1 MAKAEKGHRTPVPRG
16 LGRTGPVIL
25 SYGFRPFFLAAGL
38 WGFGAMALWIVA
50 MLGYF
55 EIGGTYGASAW
66 HAHEMLFGYSS
77 AALAGFLLTAV
88 PNWTGRLPVSGLPL
102 LALFLLWCAGRVS
115 LLAVDQIGLIPAV
128 ILDVLFIPAL
138 LAICAREIIAGKKW
152 KDVKILGGLLVL
164 TLANAGFHTC
174 IVFGLGADLPGRMA
188 TAAYVM
194 LIMIVGGRILPSFTR
209 NWLSKNGHIA
219 LPAPYDGIDTASLF
233 VALVALAT
241 WVALPDQHW
250 TGVIALTA
258 ALAQGVR
265 LVRWRGW
272 AARAEGLVLILHV
285 AYGFVVLGF
294 LAIAASAFD
303 LLDPVSS
310 LHVLT
315 AGCIGSMTLAV
326 MSRATRGH
334 TGLELHA
341 SALTVASYVCMVT
354 AGGIRPLAGFLPDLY
369 MPVISLAGLAWML
382 AFLLYLVEY
391 APALTRKRRDLPFV
405 RGKD

>member
-1 MAKAEKGHRTPVPRG
+1 MAKAENARTPVPRG

-25 SYGFRPFFLAAGL
+25 SYGFRPFFLAAGV
-38 WGFGAMALWIVA
+38 WGLGAMALWIVA

-55 EIGGTYGASAW
+55 EIGGAYGASAW

-102 LALFLLWCAGRVS
+102 LALFLLWCAGRAA
-115 LLAVDQIGLIPAV
+115 LLAVDTIGLWPAV
-128 ILDVLFIPAL
+128 LVDLGFMPAL
-138 LAICAREIIAGKKW
+138 LAICAREIVAGKKW

-164 TLANAGFHTC
+164 TLANGGFHAC
-174 IVFGLGADLPGRMA
+174 IVFGVGADLPGRMA

-209 NWLSKNGHIA
+209 NWLNKNGHSA
-219 LPAPYDGIDTASLF
+219 LPASYNVVDTASLI
-233 VALVALAT
+233 VALVALVT
-241 WVALPDQHW
+241 WVAMPDQPW
-250 TGVIALTA
+250 IGVIALAA
-258 ALAQGVR
+258 ALAQGIR
-265 LVRWRGW
+265 LARWRGW

-285 AYGFVVLGF
+285 AYGFVILGF
-294 LAIAASAFD
+294 LAIAATAFGW
-303 LLDPVSS
+303 LDTISS

-341 SALTVASYVCMVT
+341 STLTVASYVCMVT
-354 AGGIRPLAGFLPDLY
+354 AGSIRPIAALVPEFY
-369 MPVISLAGLAWML
+369 MPAISLAGLAWML
-382 AFLLYLVEY
+382 AFLLYLIEY